1 MRDNIEE
8 YYRRNASKSQ
18 MMIAIEEPVRTQ
30 AVVYTLSKDERI
42 AMLRDELMQLEDP
55 ATYAYTRAQRA
66 RGEQPRTYEPP
77 RRAPVPVQERAEEV
91 REAGP
96 PKIMTRLPHKKH

>member
-1 MRDNIEE
+1 MPNGSYVPQLTGGCMRDNIEE

-30 AVVYTLSKDERI
+30 AAVYTLSKDERI
-42 AMLRDELMQLEDP
+42 ATLKDELMQLEDP
-55 ATYAYTRAQRA
+55 ATYAYTWAQRA
-66 RGEQPRTYEPP
+66 RGGQPRTYRPP

-91 REAGP
+91 
-96 PKIMTRLPHKKH
+96 